1 MDCTIFMISEAR
13 IWTVQIRDGWSWD
26 TDELCSIWSSA
37 ECIAV
42 CKGPPRYASLVPNH
56 RSDKI
61 CIIELAVPWERH
73 HFHREIHMPWL
84 HTRKHS
90 HCSSSVV
97 YQTLSRSFCPSPPR
111 PTNGPTPQTDGST
124 FLSVAPSPNQQ
135 TDTSDRRIDVF
146 VRRPLAQPTDRHLRP
161 TDRRFC
167 PSPPRPT
174 NRPTHQTDRSTFLS
188 VAPSSQPTN
197 RRHEPTDRRCSRIRS
212 PQIMHAFFVR
222 RPNQRT
228 DSQSTDRRIDL
239 VAFLTYIDEW

>member
-135 TDTSDRRIDVF
+135 TDASDRQIDVF
-146 VRRPLAQPTDRHLRP
+146 VRRPLISTNEPTPRTDGSTLLAHQIAADHACVFCPPPQPTDRQ
-161 TDRRFC
+161 
-167 PSPPRPT
+167 SI
-174 NRPTHQTDRSTFLS
+174 NGQTDRLGRFLN
-188 VAPSSQPTN
+188 VHWRMIA
-197 RRHEPTDRRCSRIRS
+197 D
-212 PQIMHAFFVR
+212 
-222 RPNQRT
+222 
-228 DSQSTDRRIDL
+228 D
-239 VAFLTYIDEW
+239 